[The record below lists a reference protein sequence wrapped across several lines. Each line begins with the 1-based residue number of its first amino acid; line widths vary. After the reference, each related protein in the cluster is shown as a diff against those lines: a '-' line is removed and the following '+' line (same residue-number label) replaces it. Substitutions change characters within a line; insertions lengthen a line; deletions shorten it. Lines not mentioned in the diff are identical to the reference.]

1 MRMFFGHDEPADGE
15 GSRFVA
21 MQRAASAAGL
31 AYLDAGSHLCLHPR
45 FGPWFALRATLVFD
59 AVEYTGARCVA
70 SCMHALRKLQAF
82 PRVGEM
88 KSAVPWKMTCE
99 LPVSG
104 EQNLP
109 QPRNPCP
116 QHRVQWQVAMAYPL
130 LVPLQHRQLWRL

>member
-1 MRMFFGHDEPADGE
+1 MRIFFGHDEAADGE

-31 AYLDAGSHLCLHPR
+31 AYLDVGSHLCLHPK

-59 AVEYTGARCVA
+59 AVEYTGACCVA
-70 SCMHALRKLQAF
+70 SCMHALWKLQAF
-82 PRVGEM
+82 HRVGEM

-109 QPRNPCP
+109 QSRNPC
-116 QHRVQWQVAMAYPL
+116 
-130 LVPLQHRQLWRL
+130 LQH